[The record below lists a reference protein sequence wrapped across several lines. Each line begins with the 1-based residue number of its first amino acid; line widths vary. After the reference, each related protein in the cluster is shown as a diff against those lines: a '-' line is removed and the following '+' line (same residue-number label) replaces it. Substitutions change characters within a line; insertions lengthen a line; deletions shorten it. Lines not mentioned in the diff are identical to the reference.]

1 VFMKKLKQERQE
13 KAALEAW
20 AATKIQA
27 CFRGFRARP
36 RAQSYATRQKMSTIA
51 SIRSEVT
58 ILPG

>member
-1 VFMKKLKQERQE
+1 MKKLQHERQE
-13 KAALEAW
+13 KAALEGW

-36 RAQSYATRQKMSTIA
+36 RAVAYATRQKMSTLA

-58 ILPG
+58 IRLA